1 MMDFSMKTEGHNQKD
16 NQQKSSGLSEDL
28 QRGVGRSL
36 KDNICMIAFVRIA
49 VLIWSAGMLTLGYM
63 GVMNK
68 MDPTFVAA
76 VFTSTLSTFGIDA
89 QRKRDEES
97 ESRFNKSV
105 NCNSSRSSSSNKST

>member
-1 MMDFSMKTEGHNQKD
+1 MKEEDLNQKD
-16 NQQKSSGLSEDL
+16 NQQKSSGSLGD
-28 QRGVGRSL
+28 QQNVVGKNLR
-36 KDNICMIAFVRIA
+36 DNICMIAFVRMA

-63 GVMNK
+63 GALNK

-97 ESRFNKSV
+97 HTL
-105 NCNSSRSSSSNKST
+105 SSSKKPKCSNTNTP

>member
-1 MMDFSMKTEGHNQKD
+1 MPEESHPKN
-16 NQQKSSGLSEDL
+16 NSQKSSGSSED
-28 QRGVGRSL
+28 QQKEVEKRM
-36 KDNICMIAFVRIA
+36 KDNICMVAVVRMA

-89 QRKRDEES
+89 QRKREEDLHL
-97 ESRFNKSV
+97 
-105 NCNSSRSSSSNKST
+105 SSSSKKPKCSNTNTP

>member
-1 MMDFSMKTEGHNQKD
+1 MKEEDLNQKD
-16 NQQKSSGLSEDL
+16 NQQKSSGSLGDQQSV
-28 QRGVGRSL
+28 VGKNLR
-36 KDNICMIAFVRIA
+36 DNVCMVAVVRMA

-89 QRKRDEES
+89 QRKREEELHS
-97 ESRFNKSV
+97 P
-105 NCNSSRSSSSNKST
+105 SRSKKSKCRNTNTP

>member
-1 MMDFSMKTEGHNQKD
+1 MKKTIKD
-16 NQQKSSGLSEDL
+16 NM
-28 QRGVGRSL
+28 
-36 KDNICMIAFVRIA
+36 CMVAVVRMA

-63 GVMNK
+63 GALNK

>member
-1 MMDFSMKTEGHNQKD
+1 MKTEGHNQNV
-16 NQQKSSGLSEDL
+16 NQQKSSGSLGD
-28 QRGVGRSL
+28 QQNVVGKNL
-36 KDNICMIAFVRIA
+36 KDNICMVAFVRIA

-89 QRKRDEES
+89 QRKREEDL
-97 ESRFNKSV
+97 NL
-105 NCNSSRSSSSNKST
+105 SSRSKKSKCRNTNTP

>member
-1 MMDFSMKTEGHNQKD
+1 MKTEDLNQKD
-16 NQQKSSGLSEDL
+16 NQQKSSGSLGD
-28 QRGVGRSL
+28 QQNVVGKNL
-36 KDNICMIAFVRIA
+36 KDNICMVAFVRIA

-89 QRKRDEES
+89 QRKREEDL
-97 ESRFNKSV
+97 NL
-105 NCNSSRSSSSNKST
+105 SSRSKKSKCRNTNTP

>member
-1 MMDFSMKTEGHNQKD
+1 MKEEDLNQKD
-16 NQQKSSGLSEDL
+16 SSQKSSDSSGDQQSVEGK
-28 QRGVGRSL
+28 RFR
-36 KDNICMIAFVRIA
+36 DNICMVAFVRMA

-89 QRKRDEES
+89 QRKREEDL
-97 ESRFNKSV
+97 NL
-105 NCNSSRSSSSNKST
+105 SSSSKKPKCSNTNTP

>member
-16 NQQKSSGLSEDL
+16 NQQKSSGSLGD
-28 QRGVGRSL
+28 QQNVVGKNL
-36 KDNICMIAFVRIA
+36 KDNICMVAFVRIA

-89 QRKRDEES
+89 QRKREEDL
-97 ESRFNKSV
+97 NL
-105 NCNSSRSSSSNKST
+105 SSRSKKSKCRNTNTP